1 MRTRWNLY
9 ESFYKKKTEEQ
20 KLKIYKEKSLYINV
34 KNEFTVTTYDFK
46 IAFFCTFQES
56 NF

>member
-1 MRTRWNLY
+1 MNH
-9 ESFYKKKTEEQ
+9 FIKKTEEQ

-46 IAFFCTFQES
+46 IAFFLYFSREQ
-56 NF
+56 FLV